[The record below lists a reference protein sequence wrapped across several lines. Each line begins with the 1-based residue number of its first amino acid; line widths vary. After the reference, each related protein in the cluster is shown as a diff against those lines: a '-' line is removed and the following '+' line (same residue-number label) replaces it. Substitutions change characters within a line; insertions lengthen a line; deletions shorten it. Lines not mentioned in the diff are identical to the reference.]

1 MPRSRKPS
9 VALEVAPKDKP
20 ARVGARTMATIPA
33 ETLRALHEGT
43 LETRTLVE
51 ILAIDLRVLMAHA
64 LPNAPKAT
72 WRAIDPDAGITRRMA
87 LAAGAAHRAVGPR
100 ALDALIGHQSDVVR
114 GVAAYIVGQTT
125 PRLGDALELV
135 RPLADDA
142 NPGTREW
149 AWLAL
154 RPLVATDVAGAIARL
169 TPWTTDNS
177 PNIRRFASEITRP
190 RGVWCS
196 HLNPLKADPRPGL
209 ALLEPLRAD
218 PSGYVQDSV
227 ANWLNDAGKSDAR
240 FVRELC
246 DRWGKA
252 PANAA
257 TARII
262 RRAMR
267 NL

>member
-1 MPRSRKPS
+1 MPRSRKLS

-20 ARVGARTMATIPA
+20 ARTMATIPA

-64 LPNAPKAT
+64 LPSVPKAA
-72 WRAIDPDAGITRRMA
+72 WRAIDPDEGITRRMA
-87 LAAGAAHRAVGPR
+87 LAASAAHGAVGPR
-100 ALDALIGHQSDVVR
+100 ALAALIGHQSDVVR

-154 RPLVATDVAGAIARL
+154 RPLVAADVSGAIARL
-169 TPWTTDNS
+169 KRWTTDDS
-177 PNIRRFASEITRP
+177 PNIRRIASEITRP
-190 RGVWCS
+190 RGVWCT
-196 HLNPLKADPRPGL
+196 HLGELKADPRPGL

-246 DRWGKA
+246 ARWGKA
-252 PANAA
+252 PVNAA
-257 TARII
+257 TARILK
-262 RRAMR
+262 RATR